1 MGRYIIIVGYMGSGK
16 TTVSRCLERKY
27 GFRRLEMDALIEE
40 KAHMSISEIFR
51 TQGEQGF
58 RRMETDLLLKI
69 AEKKSDADPDTV
81 LSAGGGT
88 VLREENRKL
97 LKEIG
102 EVIYLRITPE
112 EVIARL
118 GNDRSRPMLNAPDR
132 ERQIREM
139 MEYREPMYRD
149 AADRE
154 IDAGNRKPEEIA
166 EEILKTV

>member
-1 MGRYIIIVGYMGSGK
+1 MPPLHLTGTLFRCAVWKRLMEIPYGE
-16 TTVSRCLERKY
+16 TTTY
-27 GFRRLEMDALIEE
+27 G
-40 KAHMSISEIFR
+40 EIAK
-51 TQGEQGF
+51 E
-58 RRMETDLLLKI
+58 
-69 AEKKSDADPDTV
+69 

-154 IDAGNRKPEEIA
+154 IDAGHRKPEEIA

>member
-1 MGRYIIIVGYMGSGK
+1 M
-16 TTVSRCLERKY
+16 
-27 GFRRLEMDALIEE
+27 
-40 KAHMSISEIFR
+40 
-51 TQGEQGF
+51 
-58 RRMETDLLLKI
+58 
-69 AEKKSDADPDTV
+69 
-81 LSAGGGT
+81 
-88 VLREENRKL
+88 
-97 LKEIG
+97 
-102 EVIYLRITPE
+102 IYLRITPE

-154 IDAGNRKPEEIA
+154 IDAGHRKPEEIA